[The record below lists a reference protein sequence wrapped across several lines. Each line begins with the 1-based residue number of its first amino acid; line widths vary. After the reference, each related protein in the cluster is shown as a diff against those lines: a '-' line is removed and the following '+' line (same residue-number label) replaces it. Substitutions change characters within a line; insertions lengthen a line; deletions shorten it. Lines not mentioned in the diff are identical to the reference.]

1 MAKDG
6 RQHGAGALV
15 IARHGLRAWCLSG
28 LAALCDKPGGRA
40 AGDGMSFG
48 RMVKRKAK
56 AAIPPLVFLSLV
68 GYFGWNATQGD
79 RGLKA
84 YALQLQDLKLA
95 QSQLAAAEAERDAWE
110 MKVSG
115 LRSNHLDPDTLDER
129 ARAMLN
135 LADPGD
141 IVVPY
146 GQGKRLFDPN

>member
-1 MAKDG
+1 
-6 RQHGAGALV
+6 
-15 IARHGLRAWCLSG
+15 
-28 LAALCDKPGGRA
+28 
-40 AGDGMSFG
+40 
-48 RMVKRKAK
+48 MVKRKAK